1 VQWSSSYWSSSQLKE
16 AKTICQQNVQ
26 KPAFDSELWKTLL
39 GSSKIF
45 EWAMK
50 ITYMTGNFGGLKGWV
65 TEYRACRHEDMR
77 WCCTPATYSTM
88 WVRNRLIPRDSG
100 PANLAK
106 WWVTHSGRDC
116 CLEKQKVEKHLR
128 KIHTYMGGSTCMH
141 AHMHV
146 SVQECVRAH
155 THEQTHACTHAHK
168 HTQILSALLFQLKKI
183 LHVCVCVVNVHVW
196 GFTCMWECGDLNKLS
211 PWEVALLGGA
221 VLLE

>member
-1 VQWSSSYWSSSQLKE
+1 MNYICQNVNIHTIKLGTVSEPRIPPTVQWSSSYWSSSQLKE

-116 CLEKQKVEKHLR
+116 CLEKQKVEKHNIN
-128 KIHTYMGGSTCMH
+128 KYKQKTSKTKNCPN
-141 AHMHV
+141 
-146 SVQECVRAH
+146 
-155 THEQTHACTHAHK
+155 K
-168 HTQILSALLFQLKKI
+168 ALLDKQ
-183 LHVCVCVVNVHVW
+183 W
-196 GFTCMWECGDLNKLS
+196 LS
-211 PWEVALLGGA
+211 EALPMGIGGHC
-221 VLLE
+221 

>member
-1 VQWSSSYWSSSQLKE
+1 
-16 AKTICQQNVQ
+16 
-26 KPAFDSELWKTLL
+26 
-39 GSSKIF
+39 
-45 EWAMK
+45 
-50 ITYMTGNFGGLKGWV
+50 
-65 TEYRACRHEDMR
+65 
-77 WCCTPATYSTM
+77 
-88 WVRNRLIPRDSG
+88 
-100 PANLAK
+100 
-106 WWVTHSGRDC
+106 
-116 CLEKQKVEKHLR
+116 
-128 KIHTYMGGSTCMH
+128 MH